1 MKVGD
6 LVTVTQT
13 IGCHTPPRLKQRGVG
28 VVLGIANCEPIQHP
42 RLGLLDMGRNIKVGL
57 ATGEIEIF
65 HEESVKVI

>member
-6 LVTVTQT
+6 LANIVQKL
-13 IGCHTPPRLKQRGVG
+13 GCHTPPRLKQRGVG
-28 VVLGIANCEPIQHP
+28 VVLGIAKCEPIQHP
-42 RLGLLDMGRNIKVGL
+42 RLGLLDMGRNIKVGV